1 MRFLMLSG
9 LLLASCGYEPSSPL
23 ARAAFEK
30 DSASFDRLLP
40 GSAHAQIDEALV
52 AAARAGN
59 AEAIPKL
66 AAADANLD
74 RPSGVNEWTPLQHAV
89 HKNQLSAVKALLAS
103 GASPQSGLIMAA
115 GYGQADIVKALLEAG
130 ANPALAGPKEMRWTP
145 RCPAQETLTAGRWA
159 TVRPPPSPPCGNA
172 TPRSSRR
179 RGRKLRALKSNASW
193 PRTQGSRYLRPNFS
207 PKKSPSFQ
215 RGRAVCIATAYPTR
229 KLTRVLRVGL
239 EVEALIHFVERRVV
253 DVLAPLGVDLRSV
266 AVVAGLEAA
275 LDEQRRDATPHEAEV
290 VAANEQHLLQ
300 DGVGADAEAK
310 AVRGQ
315 PHRSPYGTTSSSGWN
330 KNGMSIEMSATI
342 LSKGTVG
349 CSAK

>member
-130 ANPALAGPKEMRWTP
+130 ANPALAGPKGNALDAALSGTGDIDRWTLGD
-145 RCPAQETLTAGRWA
+145 CQTA
-159 TVRPPPSPPCGNA
+159 TVAALRERNPTLEPTKGTKAPCA
-172 TPRSSRR
+172 
-179 RGRKLRALKSNASW
+179 
-193 PRTQGSRYLRPNFS
+193 
-207 PKKSPSFQ
+207 
-215 RGRAVCIATAYPTR
+215 
-229 KLTRVLRVGL
+229 
-239 EVEALIHFVERRVV
+239 EVERL
-253 DVLAPLGVDLRSV
+253 LAAHPR
-266 AVVAGLEAA
+266 
-275 LDEQRRDATPHEAEV
+275 
-290 VAANEQHLLQ
+290 
-300 DGVGADAEAK
+300 
-310 AVRGQ
+310 
-315 PHRSPYGTTSSSGWN
+315 
-330 KNGMSIEMSATI
+330 
-342 LSKGTVG
+342 
-349 CSAK
+349 